1 MTTQQDQY
9 ASVQAALVE
18 LFILDATPAGQG
30 VFRFSGTANI
40 LGQNVIYDSNTF
52 TTLPITGSGWAKS
65 TGDSAPRP
73 QITISNVNQVIQS
86 LVYSAG
92 DLSGCLLQRIRI
104 YSTYLDAGNFPGGNP
119 NADPAETISNE
130 TYVIDNM
137 VSMNK
142 VSATFELCWQLDRPG
157 VRLPGRVALRDGPP
171 ATAFPGLGLNA
182 P

>member
-9 ASVQAALVE
+9 ASVQAALVP
-18 LFILDATPAGQG
+18 LLILDATAAGQG
-30 VFRFSGTANI
+30 VFRFTNQTNI
-40 LGQNVIYDSNTF
+40 LGQNVIYNGNTYTGMPF
-52 TTLPITGSGWAKS
+52 TISGLAKS

-73 QITISNVNQVIQS
+73 RITIANVNQVIQS

-92 DLSGCLLQRIRI
+92 DLSGCTLQLIRI
-104 YSTYLDAGNFPGGNP
+104 YSTYLDAGNFTGGNP
-119 NADPAETISNE
+119 NANPGAWLSND

-137 VSMNK
+137 VEMNK

-157 VRLPGRVALRDGPP
+157 VRLPLRVALRDFG
-171 ATAFPGLGLNA
+171 FPGLGLNA